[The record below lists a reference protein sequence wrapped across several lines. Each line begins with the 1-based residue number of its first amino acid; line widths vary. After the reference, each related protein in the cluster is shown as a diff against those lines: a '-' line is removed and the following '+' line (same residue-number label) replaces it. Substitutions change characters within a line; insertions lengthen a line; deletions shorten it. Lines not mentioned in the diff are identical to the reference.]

1 MKLEGPIFFG
11 SPGDS
16 RACSAMAL
24 PAETREANQQQ
35 GYYKNGCGWLLY
47 ALRPLSKG
55 PYPYRASPR
64 NGAVELQMLVFRIV
78 YILFL
83 LCNRSVGTPVVA
95 VVRAAC
101 WTGQRITP
109 LPRTLLY
116 LLSFSLSVDV
126 AISPLQKKSA
136 PR

>member
-47 ALRPLSKG
+47 ALRPCPKALIRIERLPETGPLSCRCW
-55 PYPYRASPR
+55 YL
-64 NGAVELQMLVFRIV
+64 ELSIYYFCCVIV
-78 YILFL
+78 ALE
-83 LCNRSVGTPVVA
+83 
-95 VVRAAC
+95 
-101 WTGQRITP
+101 P
-109 LPRTLLY
+109 LSWL
-116 LLSFSLSVDV
+116 
-126 AISPLQKKSA
+126 
-136 PR
+136 